1 MAALL
6 IPLDNLFAALSLFA
20 PAWVQSLVFV
30 GMTVSVAVGVE
41 QRARLAGNAPAAPSP
56 IVASGVA
63 PVVEVIAPVPAS
75 VAQAELQAE
84 LRAVLADVQDD
95 ADRLNVQMELAI
107 PPGLVLRSAPGAL
120 QPVLRGLLRNAVE
133 HTPNGR
139 VFIGAMRADA
149 CVRLIVIDDGKTG
162 ARPIAAELRKPL
174 ARLLAGA
181 GAGLVVDHRPGDG
194 TTLVLS
200 LPEAG

>member
-6 IPLDNLFAALSLFA
+6 IPLDDLFAVLSAFA

-41 QRARLAGNAPAAPSP
+41 HRARPA
-56 IVASGVA
+56 GVA
-63 PVVEVIAPVPAS
+63 PDAPPLPVASLVQAPAPVPAPAPQ
-75 VAQAELQAE
+75 VDLQAE
-84 LRAVLADVQDD
+84 LRAVLAGVQDA
-95 ADRLNVQMELAI
+95 ADRLNVQLELAI
-107 PPGLVLRSAPGAL
+107 PAGLVLPTEPGVF
-120 QPVLRGLLRNAVE
+120 QPVLRALLRNAVE

-200 LPEAG
+200 MPEAG

>member
-6 IPLDNLFAALSLFA
+6 IPLDNLFAALSPFA

-41 QRARLAGNAPAAPSP
+41 QRARLAGHAAGAPPAPPS
-56 IVASGVA
+56 VM
-63 PVVEVIAPVPAS
+63 PVVEVIAPVAAPVPRAD
-75 VAQAELQAE
+75 LQTE

-95 ADRLNVQMELAI
+95 ADRLNVHMELAI
-107 PPGLVLRSAPGAL
+107 PTGLLLRSEPGAL

-162 ARPIAAELRKPL
+162 AQPIAAELRKPL

-200 LPEAG
+200 LPEAE

>member
-1 MAALL
+1 M
-6 IPLDNLFAALSLFA
+6 
-20 PAWVQSLVFV
+20 
-30 GMTVSVAVGVE
+30 
-41 QRARLAGNAPAAPSP
+41 
-56 IVASGVA
+56 
-63 PVVEVIAPVPAS
+63 EVIAPAPVPQ
-75 VAQAELQAE
+75 VDLQEE
-84 LRAVLADVQDD
+84 LRALLADVQDE
-95 ADRLNVQMELAI
+95 ADRLNVQMELAV
-107 PPGLVLRSAPGAL
+107 PTGLLLRSEPGAL
-120 QPVLRGLLRNAVE
+120 QPVLRALLRNAVE

-162 ARPIAAELRKPL
+162 ARPIAADLRKPL

-194 TTLVLS
+194 TTVVLS

>member
-6 IPLDNLFAALSLFA
+6 IPLDDLFATLSPFA

-30 GMTVSVAVGVE
+30 GMTVSVAVGIE
-41 QRARLAGNAPAAPSP
+41 QRVRPAGLAPPAPPP
-56 IVASGVA
+56 VA
-63 PVVEVIAPVPAS
+63 PLVEVIAPSVPGPYAD
-75 VAQAELQAE
+75 LQRE
-84 LRAVLADVQDD
+84 LRAVLADVQDA

-107 PPGLVLRSAPGAL
+107 PAGLSLRGAPGAL
-120 QPVLRGLLRNAVE
+120 QPVLRALLRNAVA
-133 HTPNGR
+133 HTPHGR
-139 VFIGAMRADA
+139 VFIGAMRADG

-162 ARPIAAELRKPL
+162 APPIAAELRKPL
-174 ARLLAGA
+174 ARLLAEA

-200 LPEAG
+200 LPEAE